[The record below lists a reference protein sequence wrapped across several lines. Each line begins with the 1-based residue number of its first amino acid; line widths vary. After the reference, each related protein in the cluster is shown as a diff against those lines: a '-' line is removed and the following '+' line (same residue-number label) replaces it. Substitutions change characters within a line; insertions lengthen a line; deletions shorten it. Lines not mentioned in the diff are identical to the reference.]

1 MKDPLIPWYVAGPLI
16 GLIVP
21 TLLIVREKQFGLSSS
36 YRAIL
41 SRFLG
46 RIPYFNYSFKT
57 DLYQIQLVVGVFI
70 AGLVSHFILP
80 NNFPEQITD
89 YGKIASDIYTIN
101 NAWFFLFSGM
111 LVGFGA
117 RYANGCTAGHCIMGM
132 SQFSLASFVSTICF
146 FIGGLFS
153 SYLLIPILF

>member
-46 RIPYFNYSFKT
+46 RVPYFNYSFKT
-57 DLYQIQLVVGVFI
+57 DLYQIQLVFGVFI
-70 AGLVSHFILP
+70 AGLVSHFILT
-80 NNFPEQITD
+80 NNFQC
-89 YGKIASDIYTIN
+89 YSN
-101 NAWFFLFSGM
+101 
-111 LVGFGA
+111 
-117 RYANGCTAGHCIMGM
+117 
-132 SQFSLASFVSTICF
+132 
-146 FIGGLFS
+146 
-153 SYLLIPILF
+153 

>member
-46 RIPYFNYSFKT
+46 RVPYFNYSFKT
-57 DLYQIQLVVGVFI
+57 DLYQIQLVFGVFI

-146 FIGGLFS
+146 FIGGLIS